1 MNNEILNRF
10 PKKRQPL
17 DDKLKHIY
25 KEIYINNRNGLGI
38 GNKISQKLETWG
50 HKIIEKR
57 AEQIICKNSLEI
69 GAGNFN
75 HLKYINYDSNYEA
88 IEPNS
93 WFYKD
98 KNYNLNFNIYKDIL
112 DIPKDKSYERIFSI
126 FVLEHIEDLV
136 NLISN
141 SYNLLNKG
149 GLFQAVVP
157 CEGELSW
164 YLGWRFGTG
173 IPFYLKYKLD
183 WGKMIRHEHVNTF
196 EEIRYVIKYLFGNL
210 KIIRSP
216 LPFFL
221 KKKHL
226 SFHAYVEAVK

>member
-1 MNNEILNRF
+1 MENNILKRF
-10 PKKRQPL
+10 PKRRQPL
-17 DDKLKHIY
+17 DEELKNIY

-50 HKIIEKR
+50 HKITEKR
-57 AEQIICKNSLEI
+57 AKQIICKNSLEI

-75 HLKYINYDSNYEA
+75 HLKYMNSDSIYEA

-98 KNYNLNFNIYKDIL
+98 KNYNLNFKIYKDIS
-112 DIPKDKSYERIFSI
+112 DISKDRSYDRIFSI

-141 SYNLLNKG
+141 SHKLLNKG

-173 IPFYLKYKLD
+173 IPFYLKHKLD

-196 EEIRYVIKYLFGNL
+196 EEIQYVIKYHFENL

-221 KKKHL
+221 RMKHL
-226 SFHAYVEAVK
+226 SFHAYVEAIK